1 LNLPLFI
8 SKRIT
13 SGKDGSFSTVIN
25 RIAVISIA
33 VAIIA
38 LIGAFTILGGFEN
51 TIKEKIYSFSGHL
64 VVSKYTLSTSFED
77 SSIDVSDSVMQQIGA
92 LPGVDYL
99 QAYAY
104 KAALIKANDEVQG
117 VILKGVD
124 QYFDTISFSKHLI
137 DGRFPRF
144 PQEGYSLEVAISK
157 KMANY
162 LKLKVDD
169 EMIIFFIQDPPRF
182 RKLKLTGIYETGLE
196 DFDEQTILGDINLVR
211 RINGWDENRAGGLE
225 IFINDIN
232 QLDAAEDFIFDETSS
247 DLYVDKVSDK
257 YAQIF
262 DWLDL
267 LHRNVIIFLVL
278 ILFVACFN
286 MVSIL
291 LILIMERT
299 HMIGTFK
306 SLGSSS
312 GLLRRIF
319 LFNGL
324 RLIVKGLFWGNLIGV
339 GVCWIQDYF
348 KIIPLDPASYYMAHV
363 PISFDFEIIL
373 YINLLAV
380 LLIGITLFIPLAI
393 ISRIRPISAIRFD

>member
-1 LNLPLFI
+1 M
-8 SKRIT
+8 
-13 SGKDGSFSTVIN
+13 IN

-38 LIGAFTILGGFEN
+38 LICAFTILGGFEN
-51 TIKEKIYSFSGHL
+51 TIKQKIYSFSGHL

-77 SSIDVSDSVMQQIGA
+77 SAIDVSDSVMSQIRE

-99 QAYAY
+99 QAFAY
-104 KAALIKANDEVQG
+104 KAALLKANDEVQG
-117 VILKGVD
+117 VIMKGVD
-124 QYFDTISFSKHLI
+124 QYFDTVTFSSHMI

-144 PQEGYSLEVAISK
+144 PKEGYSLEVAISK

-162 LKLKVDD
+162 LKLKVGD
-169 EMIIFFIQDPPRF
+169 EMVIFFIQDPPRF

-196 DFDEQTILGDINLVR
+196 DFDEKTILGDINLVR
-211 RINGWDENRAGGLE
+211 RINGWDENQAGGLE
-225 IFINDIN
+225 VFIDDLSK
-232 QLDAAEDFIFDETSS
+232 LDAAEDFIFDETSA
-247 DLYVDKVSDK
+247 DLYVDKVNDK

-267 LHRNVIIFLVL
+267 LHRNVIIFLVI
-278 ILFVACFN
+278 ILLVACFN
-286 MVSIL
+286 MISIL

-306 SLGSSS
+306 ALGAGG
-312 GLLRRIF
+312 GLLRKIF

-324 RLIVKGLFWGNLIGV
+324 RLIVKGLLWGNLIGI
-339 GVCWIQDYF
+339 GACWIQDFF

-363 PISFDFEIIL
+363 PISFDFEMIL
-373 YINLLAV
+373 LINLLAV
-380 LLIGITLFIPLAI
+380 GLTGITLFIPLAI
-393 ISRIRPISAIRFD
+393 ISRIRPITAIRFD